1 MAAKKITA
9 PGEPKFYAR
18 EHPELSERLSI
29 ADFKKQC
36 DNLYRQYEVMVSKEE
51 DLCMQLQ
58 VSADIYHEVE
68 SVCNIEQLKPS
79 EGLLALKNKGVEGLP
94 RDHNLQVMKNFQLT
108 KDIITR
114 KDEPSNYAPR
124 RVNDSVQASDYVQP
138 IQQPEVVLTVAVH
151 HPFRQKKKD
160 MEFQVLGSQVIS

>member
-36 DNLYRQYEVMVSKEE
+36 DNLYRQYEVMVPKEE

-68 SVCNIEQLKPS
+68 SVCK
-79 EGLLALKNKGVEGLP
+79 
-94 RDHNLQVMKNFQLT
+94 
-108 KDIITR
+108 
-114 KDEPSNYAPR
+114 
-124 RVNDSVQASDYVQP
+124 
-138 IQQPEVVLTVAVH
+138 
-151 HPFRQKKKD
+151 
-160 MEFQVLGSQVIS
+160 